1 MVLLH
6 SILKPKKKST
16 QWIQHVNSQDAELA
30 LTNQSMI
37 EQCHSIGLT
46 LEDLKIA
53 KTIQVLIK
61 ENAHAIAS
69 QFFKG
74 MSQIPGYTSI
84 IQQFSDEER
93 WINIHGQFLV
103 HMFEGKLN
111 DSHFNKLA
119 HLARSHQSIG
129 VQPQWYVASF
139 HILLEN
145 ILETIYQAT
154 ENKEEFFILSKS
166 VSKVLNIQQQV
177 ILEELEKENRRKKQE
192 EYQNIKDE
200 LKNKIFA
207 TSESLVALTEETNA
221 SVEELM
227 VKSNQVNI
235 QGEKSA
241 EKSKISQK
249 LAEKG
254 QEQLKS
260 LEKQIHSIHKST
272 LTMKENVDTLNELS
286 TQIRQVV
293 TIVEDISNQTNLL
306 SLNAS
311 IEAARAGEHGKGF
324 AVVANEVRK
333 LSEQTQ
339 KSVESIRTFTEQITE
354 QNENVVNSLLEV
366 KELTEDGQKISQKT
380 GEAFDRIVNSANENL
395 VTVEQ
400 SESDMQHLV
409 GIIQE
414 ISVATQKVVESTEKL
429 NEAAHLA

>member
-1 MVLLH
+1 MALLH

-16 QWIQHVNSQDAELA
+16 QWLQEVDNQEVELT
-30 LTNQSMI
+30 LSNQSII

-46 LEDLKIA
+46 LQDLKVA
-53 KTIQVLIK
+53 KTIQILIK
-61 ENAHAIAS
+61 ENANTIAS
-69 QFFKG
+69 VFFKG
-74 MSQIPGYTSI
+74 MSHIPGYTSI
-84 IQQFSDEER
+84 IQKFSNEER
-93 WINIHGQFLV
+93 WIEIHAQFLV
-103 HMFEGKLN
+103 LMFTGQFN
-111 DSHFNKLA
+111 DSHFNRLQ
-119 HLARSHQSIG
+119 HLARNHQSIG

-139 HILLEN
+139 QILQEN
-145 ILETIYQAT
+145 ILETIYQST
-154 ENKEEFFILSKS
+154 ENKEEFFVISKS

-177 ILEELEKENRRKKQE
+177 ILEELEKENRKKKQE
-192 EYQNIKDE
+192 EYQIIKDE

-241 EKSKISQK
+241 EKSKASQE
-249 LAEKG
+249 LAEDG

-272 LTMKENVDTLNELS
+272 LTMKENVDKLNELS

-324 AVVANEVRK
+324 AIVANEVRK

-366 KELTEDGQKISQKT
+366 KGLTEDGQKISQKT

-395 VTVEQ
+395 VTVQQ

-409 GIIQE
+409 EIIQE
-414 ISVATQKVVESTEKL
+414 ISVATQKIVESTEKL